1 MNGRAWIWKRLTQN
15 SHWQFQLKLH
25 FCLSYFEHF
34 SFSIWAA
41 ENLFI
46 AEDRWLWICR
56 INTVQNQHFFF
67 TNANH
72 KSNVKENTND
82 NPAFVCIKMYQFNVS
97 FGHFFSLTLLLY
109 IHFKTSKPFFFFSVK
124 RWSIFLL
131 SVCSVL
137 TMHVYWNRMQFTPWN
152 IETSFHL
159 RSFLIRVTTPAPHLY
174 SLSRIMIGFVVVV
187 VGQILLTN

>member
-1 MNGRAWIWKRLTQN
+1 MKKIDSEFTLTISVEAAFLLELLWTFFFFNLSGWKLVHCGRSLALDMQDKYGTK
-15 SHWQFQLKLH
+15 SAF
-25 FCLSYFEHF
+25 
-34 SFSIWAA
+34 
-41 ENLFI
+41 
-46 AEDRWLWICR
+46 
-56 INTVQNQHFFF
+56 FFF

-159 RSFLIRVTTPAPHLY
+159 RSFLIRVTTLAAHLY
-174 SLSRIMIGFVVVV
+174 SLSRIMIGFGVV